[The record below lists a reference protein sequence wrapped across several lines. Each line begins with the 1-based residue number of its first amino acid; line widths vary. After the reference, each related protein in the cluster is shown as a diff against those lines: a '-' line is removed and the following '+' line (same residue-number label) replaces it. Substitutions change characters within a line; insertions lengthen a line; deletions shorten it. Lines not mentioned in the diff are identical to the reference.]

1 MDQMDISHHFDEN
14 NPGDNIAIDNSHTG
28 VMMNRVRKVSPMPE
42 ENGRKYDNPTVEEAL
57 HYPILMLKV
66 GGFYFENFRW
76 TKSVLARILFD
87 VLVMAMAL
95 AIVIRIIAGFLTNGD
110 FSDKL
115 MGRIVFAVANISN
128 IVMYPVLIINTTRNL
143 PRVLAKF
150 SAFQAENGFATNV
163 RKLKRRITGISIF
176 SVILSIY
183 FLASSNIVSSSRF
196 FDESGVM
203 VSRLLPF
210 RYTDGYV
217 YDFVSVIDSFT
228 VTILSFFMYLQ
239 LVIVFVLSYLIIQ
252 EFHDVTK
259 TADTIKQQTEVTES
273 EVQNLRWRHFQVTEL
288 LQTANSI
295 IQPNVLLLYIIML
308 PSICLTV
315 YGVVYSTLGLFDVM
329 ILASLLITNTIA
341 VCLITAT
348 GAIINSKVRSTLLPY
363 ICIWLA
369 EMFLQ
374 YDILFALR
382 HYFVCMRVLNNGNS

>member
-1 MDQMDISHHFDEN
+1 
-14 NPGDNIAIDNSHTG
+14 
-28 VMMNRVRKVSPMPE
+28 
-42 ENGRKYDNPTVEEAL
+42 
-57 HYPILMLKV
+57 
-66 GGFYFENFRW
+66 
-76 TKSVLARILFD
+76 
-87 VLVMAMAL
+87 
-95 AIVIRIIAGFLTNGD
+95 
-110 FSDKL
+110 
-115 MGRIVFAVANISN
+115 
-128 IVMYPVLIINTTRNL
+128 
-143 PRVLAKF
+143 
-150 SAFQAENGFATNV
+150 
-163 RKLKRRITGISIF
+163 
-176 SVILSIY
+176 
-183 FLASSNIVSSSRF
+183 
-196 FDESGVM
+196 
-203 VSRLLPF
+203 
-210 RYTDGYV
+210 
-217 YDFVSVIDSFT
+217 
-228 VTILSFFMYLQ
+228 MYLQ

-374 YDILFALR
+374 YEICFVLR
-382 HYFVCMRVLNNGNS
+382 HYFVCMRVLDNGNSYRLSFECFIHSHSR